1 VVLLRRYIEPAKTLA
16 QALRDVAD
24 ELDKLA
30 KVRPPAGR
38 KPTAHPELAQ
48 IARRF
53 ERVAATLK
61 KAVAARHMSAAQ
73 YATIA
78 RQSKLNAEAFKK
90 GAAKELANSKRR
102 GAGGASK
109 RRSR

>member
-1 VVLLRRYIEPAKTLA
+1 MRA
-16 QALRDVAD
+16 VAD

-30 KVRPPAGR
+30 EVKPPAGR
-38 KPTAHPELAQ
+38 RPTAHPELAQ

-53 ERVAATLK
+53 ERVAQTLK

-73 YATIA
+73 YASIA
-78 RQSKLNAEAFKK
+78 RQSRLNAEAFKK
-90 GAAKELANSKRR
+90 GAAKELADSKRR
-102 GAGGASK
+102 GAGAR

>member
-1 VVLLRRYIEPAKTLA
+1 VVLLKPYIKHAKTLA
-16 QALRDVAD
+16 EAMRAVAD

-38 KPTAHPELAQ
+38 RPTAHPELAQ

-73 YATIA
+73 YASIA
-78 RQSKLNAEAFKK
+78 RLSKANAEAFKK
-90 GAAKELANSKRR
+90 GAAKELADSKRR
-102 GAGGASK
+102 GAGGAR